1 METALLIQPA
11 MLMLQTGPARA
22 LQAPVSVV
30 ALGLVSPRAAVC
42 LTVTSRPSWSR
53 IAIALT
59 EAGVS
64 GLPLDFVAL
73 WYFEVLLTGVRV
85 GGLKG

>member
-1 METALLIQPA
+1 METALLMQPA
-11 MLMLQTGPARA
+11 MLMLQAGPART

-30 ALGLVSPRAAVC
+30 ALGIMMPRSAVC
-42 LTVTSRPSWSR
+42 LTVATRPTWTR
-53 IAIALT
+53 VATTIT

-73 WYFEVLLTGVRV
+73 WYFVVLLTGKQVT
-85 GGLKG
+85 

>member
-11 MLMLQTGPARA
+11 MLMLQVGPART
-22 LQAPVSVV
+22 LQAPVTV
-30 ALGLVSPRAAVC
+30 AAIGIMAPRTAVC
-42 LTVTSRPSWSR
+42 LTVTTRPTWTR
-53 IAIALT
+53 FATTIT

-73 WYFEVLLTGVRV
+73 WYFVVLLTGKQVT
-85 GGLKG
+85 